1 MTAPREPNLVLRC
14 RHHLGTTHCSKR
26 EEIGVRE
33 RKREK
38 VKLKG
43 VDF

>member
-1 MTAPREPNLVLRC
+1 MTTPCEPNLVLRC
-14 RHHLGTTHCSKR
+14 HHHLGTTHYSKR
-26 EEIGVRE
+26 EEISVRE

-38 VKLKG
+38 VKLKE

>member
-1 MTAPREPNLVLRC
+1 MTAPREPNLVLCC

-26 EEIGVRE
+26 EEIRVRE